1 MLYTYSKQVNKFSR
15 VYSHPLIKQRSKLIK
30 TSRFNE
36 LILNLQTQKL
46 LTTKLLSVYCFKV
59 IWLGVIRSRIN
70 MARQDHR
77 FHIKGETVKSLG
89 SACTCVLRDLI
100 LQEPCLGFWQNA
112 YLFTTLQVHFANFI
126 YRFILFFK
134 YHLIY
139 TFPFYFAPNEPWI
152 ILLKIWICI
161 GFQNLNC

>member
-100 LQEPCLGFWQNA
+100 LKEPCLGFLTKRLLVYNLA
-112 YLFTTLQVHFANFI
+112 SPFCEFHLSFYLIF
-126 YRFILFFK
+126 
-134 YHLIY
+134 
-139 TFPFYFAPNEPWI
+139 
-152 ILLKIWICI
+152 
-161 GFQNLNC
+161 